1 VDFGPP
7 GRGGF
12 SGQLHACATFF
23 FAFLGVPRDARNNE
37 NRRRN
42 KEKDMTTLPRR
53 GGGELG
59 RELRAMYAFVERNAN
74 LIKRYWAWEL
84 VWLAYSIV
92 NALSI
97 IFIAEGS
104 SSVTGVAMSAAQI
117 NYFILYLMV
126 GTLVWH
132 YLAMVFDIVSE
143 SIQWERWEGTI
154 EYTFM
159 APISRLTHL
168 LGQAAFA
175 MLYGVLHTT
184 IILGVVALFFRIDLS
199 NANVPSML
207 LIVVTGSMS
216 FIGLGMFAA
225 ILPLLSPEKG
235 LQMTNIIKAIV
246 LLVSGVYYEITVL
259 PAWLQ
264 PLAHISPAYYV
275 LKGMRAAL
283 LQGAGAA
290 ELLPLA
296 IVPLLITGVVTIPA
310 GLWAFTRAERY
321 AKATGKLKRNG

>member
-1 VDFGPP
+1 V
-7 GRGGF
+7 
-12 SGQLHACATFF
+12 
-23 FAFLGVPRDARNNE
+23 
-37 NRRRN
+37 
-42 KEKDMTTLPRR
+42 TTIPRR
-53 GGGELG
+53 WGGELG
-59 RELRAMYAFVERNAN
+59 RELRATYAFIERNAH

-104 SSVTGVAMSAAQI
+104 SSVTGVVLSAAQI
-117 NYFILYLMV
+117 NYFILFLMV

-175 MLYGVLHTT
+175 MLYGLLHTT
-184 IILGVVALFFRIDLS
+184 IILGIVALFFRIDLS
-199 NANVPSML
+199 QANVASML
-207 LIVVTGSMS
+207 LIVATGSMS

-246 LLVSGVYYEITVL
+246 LLVSGVYYDISVL

-283 LQGAGAA
+283 LDGAGVG

-296 IVPLLITGVVTIPA
+296 IVPLLITGVVTIPT